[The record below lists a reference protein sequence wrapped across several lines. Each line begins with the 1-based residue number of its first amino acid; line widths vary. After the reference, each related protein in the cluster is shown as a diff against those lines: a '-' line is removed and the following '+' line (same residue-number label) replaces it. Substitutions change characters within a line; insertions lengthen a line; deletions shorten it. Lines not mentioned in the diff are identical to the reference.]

1 MRVFQNANYKFLSMR
16 RSAYFASAAIITIGL
31 LSIVFRGGLRT
42 GVEFTGGVLLEVQFS
57 ETTDV
62 GQIRDALTAGGT
74 TGVQIQQLRTVGA
87 ETFDFLLRVPVG
99 EEEDQNAIRDQI
111 RASLETQYSAAS
123 FEIARG
129 DTLSAKVGDE
139 FQRTA
144 VIAVLLSFLLTLI
157 YLAFRFEWRF
167 GVAAVIATVHDMFIT
182 FGFISLFDIEINLA
196 TVAAI
201 LTIIGYSLNDTIVV
215 FDRVRENL
223 NAKGGRCE
231 DPVALV
237 NRSINE
243 TLPRT
248 VLTSGTTLGVLMALL
263 IFGGAVIR
271 DFTTVLILGVLVGTY
286 SSIFVA
292 SPALL
297 EIQRRWG
304 TKDLVE
310 AQRGGPRGP
319 VSGTPPSRRPRKKK
333 RGRKGRRVAG
343 ARA

>member
-1 MRVFQNANYKFLSMR
+1 MRVFQNASYKFLSMR
-16 RSAYFASAAIITIGL
+16 RPAYFASAAIITIGL
-31 LSIVFRGGLRT
+31 LSIIFRGGLRT

-57 ETTDV
+57 QTTDV
-62 GQIRDALTAGGT
+62 GQIRDALTTGGT

-87 ETFDFLLRVPVG
+87 ETYDFLLRVPVG
-99 EEEDQNAIRDQI
+99 EDEDQNAIRDQI
-111 RASLETQYSAAS
+111 RASLETQYSAGS

-167 GVAAVIATVHDMFIT
+167 GVAAVIATVHDMLIT
-182 FGFISLFDIEINLA
+182 FGFISLLDIEINLA

-223 NAKGGRCE
+223 RKKRKEAY
-231 DPVALV
+231 DTTL
-237 NRSINE
+237 NRSLNE

-248 VLTSGTTLGVLMALL
+248 VLTSGTTLMALVSL
-263 IFGGAVIR
+263 VVIGGAVIR
-271 DFTTVLILGVLVGTY
+271 PFAGVLIIGVLVGTY

-292 SPALL
+292 SPV
-297 EIQRRWG
+297 
-304 TKDLVE
+304 LVE
-310 AQRGGPRGP
+310 IHDRARRRAAIAARG
-319 VSGTPPSRRPRKKK
+319 
-333 RGRKGRRVAG
+333 
-343 ARA
+343 

>member
-16 RSAYFASAAIITIGL
+16 RPAYFASAAIITIGL

-62 GQIRDALTAGGT
+62 GQIRDALTTGGT

-111 RASLETQYSAAS
+111 RTSLETQYSAAS

-167 GVAAVIATVHDMFIT
+167 GVAAVIATVHDMLIT

-223 NAKGGRCE
+223 RKKRKEAY
-231 DPVALV
+231 DVTL
-237 NRSINE
+237 NRSLNE

-248 VLTSGTTLGVLMALL
+248 VLTSGTTLIALL
-263 IFGGAVIR
+263 SLVVIGGAVIR
-271 DFTTVLILGVLVGTY
+271 PFAGVLIIGVLVGTY

-292 SPALL
+292 SPV
-297 EIQRRWG
+297 
-304 TKDLVE
+304 LVE
-310 AQRGGPRGP
+310 IHERA
-319 VSGTPPSRRPRKKK
+319 RK
-333 RGRKGRRVAG
+333 RAALA
-343 ARA
+343 ARASHG